1 MDLLTWET
9 EGVASVTASCSFQVL
24 HLVLAFIMHC
34 IFRCLALA
42 ILSVFAVSGI
52 ARATDVHEVLL
63 DNGLKI
69 LLLEDHKSPAVTFQ
83 VWYRAGSRNEKDGKS
98 GLSHF
103 LEHMMFK
110 GTPKVKPEEY
120 SRLIAKN
127 GGRSNAFTSSDMTVY
142 FAIMSRDKI
151 GIEIELE
158 ADRMANAS
166 LGDTYFEPEK
176 KVIQEERRL
185 RTDDNP
191 ASALGEMASAVAYLV
206 HPYRRPVV
214 GWMDDIQNLTRQDLV
229 DYYKQYYAPNNAFVV
244 VTGDFSTAEI
254 LSTIKAAFE
263 KIPRGA
269 EPPKVRAEEPP
280 QRGERR
286 VILKK
291 EAELPFVVM
300 FYHAPNLKSP
310 DNYALD
316 VLSVVLAGGRSSR
329 LYHPLV
335 YQKRIVRSIDADY
348 GSVSIDPTGFSVT
361 AQLMPG
367 KEPAEIERE
376 IDNVLQK
383 VKSELIS
390 ERELQKAKNQ
400 IEAAFVFAQDSI
412 FGQAM
417 KIGYYEIAGGWR
429 QMDSYLDGIRKVT
442 REDVRRVAKQY
453 LDRDRRTVGV
463 LIPTKE
469 KGQ

>member
-1 MDLLTWET
+1 M
-9 EGVASVTASCSFQVL
+9 
-24 HLVLAFIMHC
+24 
-34 IFRCLALA
+34 FRILCCLALF
-42 ILSVFAVSGI
+42 ILSLAGFCASI
-52 ARATDVHEVLL
+52 NATDVREVVL

-83 VWYRAGSRNEKDGKS
+83 VWYRVGSRNEKDGKS
-98 GLSHF
+98 GLAHF

-110 GTPKVKPEEY
+110 GTPTTKPEEY
-120 SRLIAKN
+120 SRIIAKN
-127 GGRSNAFTSSDMTVY
+127 GGRANAFTSSDMTVY
-142 FAIMSRDKI
+142 FATMSRDKI

-158 ADRMANAS
+158 ADRMANAL
-166 LGDTYFEPEK
+166 LGDSYFEPEK

-191 ASALGEMASAVAYLV
+191 AAALGETANAVAYLV

-229 DYYKQYYAPNNAFVV
+229 DYYKLYYAPNNAFVV
-244 VTGDFSTAEI
+244 VTGDFSTAE
-254 LSTIKAAFE
+254 LVPKIKTAFE

-269 EPPKVRAEEPP
+269 EPPKVRAEELP
-280 QRGERR
+280 QKGERR
-286 VILKK
+286 IVVKK
-291 EAELPFVVM
+291 EAELPIVLM
-300 FYHAPNLKSP
+300 FYHAPNLTSP

-316 VLSVVLAGGRSSR
+316 LLSVVLAGGRSSR
-329 LYHPLV
+329 LYHDLV
-335 YQKRIVRSIDADY
+335 YQKRIARSVDADY
-348 GSVSIDPTGFSVT
+348 SGVSVDPAGFTVT

-367 KEPAEIERE
+367 KEPAEVERE
-376 IDNVLQK
+376 IDALVEK
-383 VKSELIS
+383 VKTDLIS

-400 IEAAFVFAQDSI
+400 IEAAFIFAQDSI

-429 QMDSYLDGIRKVT
+429 QMDSYLAGIRKVS

-453 LDRDRRTVGV
+453 LSRDQRTVGV

-469 KGQ
+469 KSQ

>member
-1 MDLLTWET
+1 MRRLFRRLRLSIVSLIAIS
-9 EGVASVTASCSFQVL
+9 GSVHA
-24 HLVLAFIMHC
+24 A
-34 IFRCLALA
+34 
-42 ILSVFAVSGI
+42 
-52 ARATDVHEVLL
+52 DVREVVL
-63 DNGLKI
+63 DNGLKV
-69 LLLEDHKSPAVTFQ
+69 LLREDHKSPAVTFQ
-83 VWYRAGSRNEKDGKS
+83 VWYRVGSRNEKDGKS

-110 GTPKVKPEEY
+110 GTPTIKPEEY
-120 SRLIAKN
+120 SRIIAKN
-127 GGRSNAFTSSDMTVY
+127 GGRANAFTSSDMTVY

-151 GIEIELE
+151 GIEIDLE
-158 ADRMANAS
+158 ADRMANAL

-176 KVIQEERRL
+176 KVIEEERRL

-191 ASALGEMASAVAYLV
+191 ASALSEMASAIAYLV

-229 DYYKQYYAPNNAFVV
+229 DYYKLYYAPNNAFVV

-254 LSTIKAAFE
+254 LPKIKSAFE
-263 KIPRGA
+263 KIPHGA

-280 QRGERR
+280 QSGERR
-286 VILKK
+286 IILKK
-291 EAELPFVVM
+291 EAELPFVLM

-310 DNYALD
+310 DHYALD
-316 VLSVVLAGGRSSR
+316 LLSVILAGGRSSK
-329 LYHPLV
+329 LYHELV
-335 YQKRIVRSIDADY
+335 YQKRIARSVDADY
-348 GSVSIDPTGFSVT
+348 SGVSVDPTGFTLT

-367 KEPAEIERE
+367 KEPGEIERE
-376 IDNVLQK
+376 IDALLER
-383 VKSELIS
+383 VKSQLVS

-400 IEAAFVFAQDSI
+400 IEAAFVFGQDSI

-417 KIGYYEIAGGWR
+417 KLGYYEVAGGWR
-429 QMDSYLDGIRKVT
+429 QLDSYLDGIRKVS
-442 REDVRRVAKQY
+442 REDIRQVAKQY
-453 LDRDRRTVGV
+453 LDRDKRTVGV